1 MADLGR
7 FSLLAAFVL
16 ALYAVAAAALGG
28 RARRPEI
35 VQSAVRAL
43 WVVAALEVVAAGV
56 LALALARRDYT
67 FAYVISHVS
76 NAQALVYDLTSFWGG
91 MEGSLLLWALI
102 LSAYTALAV
111 RAVAS
116 DHPRLLPG
124 VTGVCAGVAV
134 FFLFMLTSVTSPFVT
149 TPFPPA
155 DGRGM
160 NPLLLN
166 PWMAIHPPTLY
177 LGFVGLTVPFAIVIA
192 SLLDGAADEGGVLLA
207 RRWMMWAW
215 YCLSMGL
222 MFGAKWSYVVLGW
235 GGYWAWD
242 PVENAALM
250 PWLVAT
256 AFLHSVMIQERRGM
270 LKQWTVLLVVLAFG
284 LSIFGTFLTRSGVL
298 SSIHSFT
305 QSPLG
310 TYFLAFLAA
319 VMLAAFGLVAWRWE
333 ALRSEN
339 TLDSAL
345 SRESVF
351 LLNNAVF
358 LATAFT
364 VFLGTVFPVVSEVL
378 SGRKI
383 NVGPPF
389 FAHVVTPLALVLLL
403 LMGVGPL
410 IAWRRASAAN
420 LRQSFLT
427 PGAVGVV
434 LGLGLL
440 AAGMRAPGAV
450 LAFTLCGFVAGTIG
464 LEFARGIRVR
474 RAHQGEGPARALVGL
489 VLQHRRRYGG
499 YTVHLGILLLFAGLT
514 GSSVFSTQRL
524 VTLHPGEAVQ
534 VGEYRVRFDG
544 LRQSTRHG
552 ALVITAGLQAFSGG
566 RNLGTLEAR
575 RNLFLTGEDSTTAV
589 ALRSTLRDDLYV
601 TLIGWTDTGEAT
613 LRLLVNPLVAW
624 MWIGGLVI
632 SAGSAI
638 AMLPERRSV
647 KVVQPVLSGAWS
659 PGDL

>member
-7 FSLLAAFVL
+7 FSLLAALVL
-16 ALYAVAAAALGG
+16 ALYALVAAAIGG
-28 RARRPEI
+28 RARRPE
-35 VQSAVRAL
+35 VVASATRAL
-43 WVVAALEVVAAGV
+43 WVVAAFELVAAGV
-56 LALALARRDYT
+56 LVLALIRRDYT

-76 NAQALVYDLTSFWGG
+76 DAQALLYDITSFWGG

-102 LSAYTALAV
+102 LSGYTLLAV
-111 RAVAS
+111 RTVAR
-116 DHPRLLPG
+116 DRPRLLPG
-124 VTGVCAGVAV
+124 VAGVCAGVAS
-134 FFLFMLTSVTSPFVT
+134 FFLLMLTTVTSPFVT

-160 NPLLLN
+160 NRLLLN

-177 LGFVGLTVPFAIVIA
+177 LGFVGLTVPYAIVLS
-192 SLLDGAADEGGVLLA
+192 SLLAGAADEGGVLLA
-207 RRWMMWAW
+207 RRWMLWAW

-250 PWLVAT
+250 PWLVST
-256 AFLHSVMIQERRGM
+256 AFLHSVMIQERRAM
-270 LKQWTVLLVVLAFG
+270 LRQWTVLLVVIAFG

-310 TYFLAFLAA
+310 SYFLVFLAA
-319 VMLAAFGLVAWRWE
+319 VMLFAFGVVAWRWD
-333 ALRSEN
+333 ALRGEN

-345 SRESVF
+345 SRESFF
-351 LLNNAVF
+351 LLNNVVF
-358 LATAFT
+358 LTAAFA

-378 SGRKI
+378 TGQKI

-389 FAHVVTPLALVLLL
+389 FDHVVAPLALVLLL

-420 LRQSFLT
+420 LRHNFLA
-427 PGAVGVV
+427 PGAAGVV
-434 LGLGLL
+434 LGLALL

-450 LAFTLCGFVAGTIG
+450 LAFALSGFVAGTIW
-464 LEFARGIRVR
+464 LEFARGVRVR
-474 RAHQGEGPARALVGL
+474 RAHRGESVVRALLGL
-489 VLQHRRRYGG
+489 VLQNRRRYGG
-499 YTVHLGILLLFAGLT
+499 YVVHLGILLLFAGIT
-514 GSSVFSTQRL
+514 GSSVFSTQR
-524 VTLHPGEAVQ
+524 VATLRPGDAAQ

-544 LRQSTRHG
+544 LRQATRNG
-552 ALVITAGLQAFSGG
+552 ALVITAGLRAFSGG
-566 RNLGTLEAR
+566 RDLGSLEAR
-575 RNLFLTGEDSTTAV
+575 RNLFLGDENSTTDV

-601 TLIGWTDTGEAT
+601 TLIGWTADGAAT
-613 LRLLVNPLVAW
+613 LRLLVNPLVIW
-624 MWIGGLVI
+624 MWTGGLVL
-632 SAGSAI
+632 SAGAVI
-638 AMLPERRSV
+638 TMLPERP
-647 KVVQPVLSGAWS
+647 PVWVPHPAGAWS
-659 PGDL
+659 PGSP